1 MIWNYTPWRRRH
13 RSPSGKEPNPMCTD
27 KTEAI
32 AYCCELQSCLQ
43 LMSHPLSHQ
52 YLLIQQRSHWPLL
65 CPGCSLAPAHIP
77 SAGSELKAPSS
88 KALDEFLWPGYTFQT
103 GTKGEFQEPRKAERG
118 CVQTLRKN
126 RQDSWS
132 AGGDIQL
139 WSKTAESEEGLS
151 PPPPGLPDLAGDTD
165 IIWTRKETSQLLK
178 KTWAG
183 WLEPEHIG
191 RRNEKLE
198 SEAGRRIMCNAFS
211 CRTAKAE
218 FSGREGDPAAS
229 GQVLPF
235 RTTRNG
241 QFHLRPRTASCQ
253 AQGFSTARGLRSDD
267 ADHHHHHSGCSNS
280 HTNQALTVGR
290 TLLCFIGISSFN
302 QQPLY

>member
-1 MIWNYTPWRRRH
+1 MFGSLIN
-13 RSPSGKEPNPMCTD
+13 RSVRYMPNPVD
-27 KTEAI
+27 L
-32 AYCCELQSCLQ
+32 AYEINDLKLYTIKKKAQVSLRQRAQSYVHRQDWSHCLLQLQSCLQ

-52 YLLIQQRSHWPLL
+52 YLLIQQSSHWPLL
-65 CPGCSLAPAHIP
+65 CPGCSLAPAHTP

-118 CVQTLRKN
+118 CLQTLRKN

-139 WSKTAESEEGLS
+139 WSKTTESEEGLS

-183 WLEPEHIG
+183 WLEPEHTG

-198 SEAGRRIMCNAFS
+198 NEAGRCIMCNAFS
-211 CRTAKAE
+211 CRTAKAV
-218 FSGREGDPAAS
+218 FREGGRPCSKWAS
-229 GQVLPF
+229 PSFQNHKEWTIPS
-235 RTTRNG
+235 
-241 QFHLRPRTASCQ
+241 PSK
-253 AQGFSTARGLRSDD
+253 
-267 ADHHHHHSGCSNS
+267 NS
-280 HTNQALTVGR
+280 
-290 TLLCFIGISSFN
+290 
-302 QQPLY
+302 